1 MASSSRDAGTVSAA
15 LLALSR
21 RDTASSSDSGAAAV
35 EATRVAAGAER
46 LLEVVY
52 DDLRALARRRLA
64 RLAPGQTLQTTALV
78 HEAWMRVAASQR
90 EPWENRAHFFGA
102 AARAMRNILVDQA
115 RRRSVRGRSVS
126 MAEPEEPALEAPSPD
141 VMALAVSLR
150 RLEEIDP
157 RKAKVVMLRFFTG
170 LSNSAV
176 ADVLRISVPTVE
188 RDWRAARAW
197 LQDHIEGLRGGSA

>member
-1 MASSSRDAGTVSAA
+1 MTESTPVVELVERVGHGD
-15 LLALSR
+15 R
-21 RDTASSSDSGAAAV
+21 AAAS
-35 EATRVAAGAER
+35 E
-46 LLEVVY
+46 LLPLVY
-52 DDLRALARRRLA
+52 DELRALAHGLLRGR
-64 RLAPGQTLQTTALV
+64 QSSTLQATALV

-115 RRRSVRGRSVS
+115 RRRSVRGRSVA

-141 VMALAVSLR
+141 VLALDVSLR